1 MRIINEYNAAWA
13 ELNTRLRGIEDA
25 DGGLYGA
32 LAGLETHQRQ
42 SGFIRDFLENVERW
56 TFYHPDDPNRFFR
69 AQYNPKRA
77 LRFSGNGVAAPPSG
91 IMASNEGCFLCRD
104 NIQWQQRGSQMGYEI
119 RLGESAYYAWMN
131 PFPLLPCHVVI
142 ATQAHTSQDWGI
154 TQGARLGR
162 SILLSDL
169 AALAMRLP
177 GYIGYYNGVDAG
189 ASIPGHMHLHF
200 CRRPEGHSEFPL
212 ERAARQLAAGD
223 GDVGLLTDYPVA
235 AAVWR
240 GEPAQVIDAASDWLS
255 QWTHRNRA
263 RLAGLTCN
271 LIVTKDWSDD
281 GFSLYFVPRDRS
293 KSRVKGLNGLIGG
306 LEILGE
312 VVLSTLDEKKRLDD
326 GAIDY
331 FALEDYLS
339 RVHTPMFPA

>member
-32 LAGLETHQRQ
+32 LAELERHQQ
-42 SGFIRDFLENVERW
+42 ETGFIRDRLDDVERW
-56 TFYHPDDPNRFFR
+56 VFHHPDDPTRFFR

-77 LRFSGNGVAAPPSG
+77 LRFNGNGVATPPSG

-104 NIQWQQRGSQMGYEI
+104 NIQWQQSGSQMGYEI
-119 RLGESAYYAWMN
+119 RVGESAYYAWMN

-142 ATQAHTSQDWGI
+142 ATQAHTSQEWELARD
-154 TQGARLGR
+154 ARLG
-162 SILLSDL
+162 SPGLLNDL
-169 AALAMRLP
+169 AALATRLP

-189 ASIPGHMHLHF
+189 ASIPSHKHLHF

-235 AAVWR
+235 AAVWK
-240 GEPAQVIDAASDWLS
+240 GTPAQVVESASHWLS
-255 QWTHRNRA
+255 QWTRRNRS
-263 RLAGLTCN
+263 RLADLTCN
-271 LIVTKDWSDD
+271 LIVTRDWSGD
-281 GFSLYFVPRDRS
+281 GLDLYFVPRERR
-293 KSRVKGLNGLIGG
+293 KSRVRGPHGLIGG

-312 VVLSTLDEKKRLDD
+312 VVLSTPEEKERLDD

-331 FALEDYLS
+331 FALEEYLS